1 MQFCICPKNHGFSF
15 QSGAIPVLQKYFVA
29 DFKKNGTIRITKA
42 LLNTISEVQYHV
54 NCINRCYD

>member
-15 QSGAIPVLQKYFVA
+15 QSGAIPVIQKYFVE
-29 DFKKNGTIRITKA
+29 DSEKNGTIRIAKA

-54 NCINRCYD
+54 NYINRYYD